1 MLLRQSFSMG
11 SSDSHLDIKD
21 GNIEVNK
28 EGFKNDISMLS
39 DSLPLQSSSSKSTTA
54 DNNASNANVA
64 ALQIQS
70 SSSNSSQKLSV
81 SSKDNS
87 INGHSTSNH
96 STSNSTNHNY
106 NTDRPPRVRTSSNGS
121 NVTNS
126 NPGSANNSPKQR
138 SPKPPLLQCVTDSNG
153 GTGQQF
159 PSSPLGK
166 KLRFY
171 KKFMCCVCVME
182 RMCSCLD
189 MKLNNTKSRTS
200 FISFP
205 TTHIK

>member
-1 MLLRQSFSMG
+1 MG
-11 SSDSHLDIKD
+11 SSERGRVGD
-21 GNIEVNK
+21 IEVNSK
-28 EGFKNDISMLS
+28 GNDISMLS
-39 DSLPLQSSSSKSTTA
+39 DSLPLQSSSSKSTT
-54 DNNASNANVA
+54 DNNNAGSNVA

-96 STSNSTNHNY
+96 STTNSTNNSNY
-106 NTDRPPRVRTSSNGS
+106 MDRPPRVRTSSNGS
-121 NVTNS
+121 NTALSNS

-153 GTGQQF
+153 GIGGQQF

-166 KLRFY
+166 SIDIAR
-171 KKFMCCVCVME
+171 CCV
-182 RMCSCLD
+182 LD
-189 MKLNNTKSRTS
+189 VC
-200 FISFP
+200 FVYV
-205 TTHIK
+205 